1 MQFASMREKRL
12 FSKILRLNNKEVSLH
27 EEQDKI
33 VDFLE
38 SQEDLTIKEMTCKRI
53 NRLTDKIEKVEKK
66 MAKVTTQ
73 FNKEISK

>member
-12 FSKILRLNNKEVSLH
+12 FSKILRLNNEEVSLH
-27 EEQDKI
+27 EEQDKL

>member
-12 FSKILRLNNKEVSLH
+12 FSKILRLNNKEVALH
-27 EEQDKI
+27 EEQDKL

-66 MAKVTTQ
+66 MAKVTAQ

>member
-27 EEQDKI
+27 EEQDKL

>member
-12 FSKILRLNNKEVSLH
+12 FSKILRLNNKEVALH
-27 EEQDKI
+27 EEQDKL

-66 MAKVTTQ
+66 MVKVTTQ

>member
-12 FSKILRLNNKEVSLH
+12 FSKILRLNNKEVALH
-27 EEQDKI
+27 EEQDKL

>member
-12 FSKILRLNNKEVSLH
+12 FSKILRLNNEEVSLH
-27 EEQDKI
+27 EEQDKL

-53 NRLTDKIEKVEKK
+53 NHLTDKIEKVEKK

>member
-12 FSKILRLNNKEVSLH
+12 FSKILRLNNKEVALH
-27 EEQDKI
+27 EEQDKL

-73 FNKEISK
+73 FNKEVSK

>member
-12 FSKILRLNNKEVSLH
+12 FSKILRLNNKEVALH
-27 EEQDKI
+27 EEQDKF

-38 SQEDLTIKEMTCKRI
+38 SQDDLTIKVMTCKRI

>member
-12 FSKILRLNNKEVSLH
+12 FSKILRLNNEEVSLY
-27 EEQDKI
+27 EEQDKL

-38 SQEDLTIKEMTCKRI
+38 SQEDLTIKKMTCKRI

-66 MAKVTTQ
+66 MVKVTTQ

>member
-1 MQFASMREKRL
+1 MREKRL

-73 FNKEISK
+73 FNKEILK

>member
-1 MQFASMREKRL
+1 MQFASMRKKRL

-73 FNKEISK
+73 FNKEILK

>member
-1 MQFASMREKRL
+1 MRKKRL

-73 FNKEISK
+73 FNKEILK